1 MSGCQEALL
10 LTRQPTPAVPL
21 QEVSLALHLTCL
33 QVLTLTTC
41 CLFKLAVVTHTL
53 LRDTCCYLLTYAIDL
68 QACTQEFC
76 PARALSAHC
85 SLSHLENI
93 SEEHLQ
99 SNCQQP
105 TCSQGQRQSS
115 TEEQAPVFPKE
126 KFPEEISYVSPAL
139 RRQSLQGS
147 CSLPTVFSGQLV

>member
-1 MSGCQEALL
+1 MSGGLASDETANSCCSFARGQFGTAPHLPASTHTDYLLPVQACCCDPHIVEGHLLL
-10 LTRQPTPAVPL
+10 LTDV
-21 QEVSLALHLTCL
+21 CN
-33 QVLTLTTC
+33 
-41 CLFKLAVVTHTL
+41 
-53 LRDTCCYLLTYAIDL
+53 DL

-76 PARALSAHC
+76 PARSLSAHC

-126 KFPEEISYVSPAL
+126 KFFEEISYVSPAL